1 MLFCRKC
8 HVARNRFAHRAYT
21 GLLFLEEHAGL
32 LSLVGCAPWGG
43 TRPVDA
49 ADCVRN
55 SVSCSAGRR
64 PNAGELSTRTRLH
77 DGVARRSP
85 GPRKRAA
92 IEATHDWP
100 HKFRVRC
107 LYNNDIRFGLLPY
120 VMAAIVP
127 QIWRRNIGVERM
139 IVMLGYVWSLLSHS
153 NTKRLRL
160 Q

>member
-1 MLFCRKC
+1 ML
-8 HVARNRFAHRAYT
+8 RAT
-21 GLLFLEEHAGL
+21 ASLIVHTQVCCFLKSMLAYFRWWDVL
-32 LSLVGCAPWGG
+32 RGG

-92 IEATHDWP
+92 IEATRDWP